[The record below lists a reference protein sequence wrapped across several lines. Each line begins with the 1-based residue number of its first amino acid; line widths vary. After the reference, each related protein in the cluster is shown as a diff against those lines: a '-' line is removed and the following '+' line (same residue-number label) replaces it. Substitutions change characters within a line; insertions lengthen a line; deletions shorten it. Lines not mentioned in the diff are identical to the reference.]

1 VPTTIRSCT
10 NRGLESR
17 LIEIALELSPE
28 SDLFLIKGLS
38 EGAYEQIKERLYSAI
53 HTSGYLFPS
62 QGMNVHL
69 SPEDPSTDGLGH
81 TLALTIGIL
90 QASQQ
95 ISSSRDLTE
104 YLFLGDLSRDGQIQ
118 HIPGILSMVT
128 IAQEKQI
135 GSVFVP
141 AVDIKEAALVPEITL
156 YPMET
161 LQEVVSH
168 LNGWQLIEPYIAR
181 TNFLSS
187 TASVVSGLDMSTI
200 RGQEHVK
207 RAIEVAVSGGHH
219 LFLSS
224 TPEIDTFC
232 FAQAALSLLPPME
245 IHEMLEVTAIYSA
258 CNLLGADDPLVT
270 HRPLRAPHW
279 TVSVSELIG
288 SPGPLPRPGEVSLA
302 HCGILYLSEVSAFH
316 QSVLD
321 QLHHPLAK
329 KKAMLLWRQNPI
341 SYPTNC
347 LVIAKM
353 RPCPCGYAH
362 DPIKVCHCLPAV
374 IEQYQKSMSKA
385 LPAHFDISVEVPRV
399 DAEKLANKRQVETSA
414 AIRSRVLD
422 AWERQLHRFAKTELR
437 HNADMSMPEV
447 ASFCT
452 LEASAQKLWEAA
464 SHQLRLSTAVRHH
477 ILRVAR
483 TIADLVACDV
493 IEAQHLAEAIHYRPR
508 LSYTP

>member
-1 VPTTIRSCT
+1 M
-10 NRGLESR
+10 
-17 LIEIALELSPE
+17 LIESVIELPSG

-38 EGAYEQIKERLYSAI
+38 DDASEQIKERLYSAI

-69 SPEDPSTDGLGH
+69 PPDNLSTVSLGH
-81 TLALTIGIL
+81 TLAIAIGIL

-104 YLFLGDLSRDGQIQ
+104 CLFLGDLLEDGQIQ

-128 IAQEKQI
+128 AAREKHI
-135 GSVFVP
+135 VSVFVP
-141 AVDIKEAALVPEITL
+141 AVDVKEAALVTEVTL
-156 YPMET
+156 YPVET
-161 LQEVVSH
+161 LQQVIEH
-168 LNGWQLIEPYIAR
+168 LNGWQPLEPYTAR

-187 TASVVSGLDMSTI
+187 TASGISELDMSTI

-219 LFLSS
+219 LLLSS

-245 IHEMLEVTAIYSA
+245 IQEMLQVTAIYSA
-258 CNLLGADDPLVT
+258 SHLLEADDPLVT
-270 HRPLRAPHW
+270 HRPLRAPQW
-279 TVSVSELIG
+279 GVSVSELIG
-288 SPGPLPRPGEVSLA
+288 SLGPLPRPGEVSLA
-302 HCGILYLSEVSAFH
+302 HCGILYLSDVSAFH

-321 QLHHPLAK
+321 QLHHPLTEK
-329 KKAMLLWRQNPI
+329 IAMLMCRHNPI
-341 SYPTNC
+341 TYPANC
-347 LVIAKM
+347 LVIARM

-362 DPIKVCHCLPAV
+362 DLINVCHCLPAA
-374 IEQYQKSMSKA
+374 IEQYQKNMSRA
-385 LPAHFDISVEVPRV
+385 LLAHFDISVEVPRV
-399 DAEKLANKRQVETSA
+399 DAEKFANKRQVESSS

-437 HNADMSMPEV
+437 HNAEMGTSEV

-464 SHQLRLSTAVRHH
+464 SQQFHLSANVRHH

-483 TIADLVACDV
+483 TIADLAACDV
-493 IEAQHLAEAIHYRPR
+493 IEARHLAEAIHYRPR
-508 LSYTP
+508 VSF

>member
-1 VPTTIRSCT
+1 M
-10 NRGLESR
+10 
-17 LIEIALELSPE
+17 LIEAVIELPSS

-38 EGAYEQIKERLYSAI
+38 DDAHEQIKERLYLAI
-53 HTSGYLFPS
+53 HTSGYLFSS

-69 SPEDPSTDGLGH
+69 TPEDLSTDGLGH
-81 TLALTIGIL
+81 TLALAIGIL

-104 YLFLGDLSRDGQIQ
+104 CLFLGDLSRDGRCQ

-128 IAQEKQI
+128 AAREKQI
-135 GSVFVP
+135 ASVFVP
-141 AVDIKEAALVPEITL
+141 AVDVKEAALVPEVTL
-156 YPMET
+156 YPVET
-161 LQEVVSH
+161 LQQVVSH
-168 LNGWQLIEPYIAR
+168 LNGWETIEPYVAR

-187 TASVVSGLDMSTI
+187 TASGVSGLDMSTI

-207 RAIEVAVSGGHH
+207 RAIEVAMSGGHH
-219 LFLSS
+219 LLLSS

-245 IHEMLEVTAIYSA
+245 IQEMLQVTAIYSA
-258 CNLLGADDPLVT
+258 SNLLGEEDPLVT
-270 HRPLRAPHW
+270 HRPLRAPQCA
-279 TVSVSELIG
+279 VNVSELIG

-316 QSVLD
+316 QNVLD
-321 QLHHPLAK
+321 QLHHPLAE
-329 KKAMLLWRQNPI
+329 KKAMLLWRQSSI
-341 SYPTNC
+341 TYPANC

-362 DPIKVCHCLPAV
+362 DPIKVCHCLPAT

-399 DAEKLANKRQVETSA
+399 DAEKLASKRRVESSSI
-414 AIRSRVLD
+414 IRSRVQD

-437 HNADMSMPEV
+437 YNAELGTSEV

-452 LEASAQKLWEAA
+452 LEASTQMLWEAA
-464 SHQLRLSTAVRHH
+464 SQQLRLSAAVRHH

-483 TIADLVACDV
+483 TIADLAGSEM

-508 LSYTP
+508 LLYRP